1 VPSAH
6 GQRSQGGSC
15 EMSLPYA
22 SHCHAHMHTITHSW
36 QPNATASST
45 LPNIHKRQ
53 QRHHALRSAQ
63 HAHVHVCLTTG
74 QHPPPHSGLTT
85 LTSPQLHAQGS
96 LLVLGCKTL
105 RVHRFT
111 PLQHHQPPCLQI
123 LSVNQLQPVLE
134 RCERGYRGS
143 TPPGGPAKSGPVTVA
158 TLGR

>member
-1 VPSAH
+1 MHHTAMRICTQPPTAGNQTLQPPALCQTSTRGSRGIMHCAVRNTPTCMCV
-6 GQRSQGGSC
+6 SQ
-15 EMSLPYA
+15 
-22 SHCHAHMHTITHSW
+22 
-36 QPNATASST
+36 QVST
-45 LPNIHKRQ
+45 
-53 QRHHALRSAQ
+53 
-63 HAHVHVCLTTG
+63 
-74 QHPPPHSGLTT
+74 PPPHSGLTT